1 MIRRIKRLRREFSR
15 MSKAD
20 QADTLDMILGVG
32 LGVVSVTAVLIW
44 TIF

>member
-1 MIRRIKRLRREFSR
+1 MT
-15 MSKAD
+15 KAE

-32 LGVVSVTAVLIW
+32 LGVVSVTVILIW

>member
-15 MSKAD
+15 MTKAE
-20 QADTLDMILGVG
+20 QADTLDMILGLG

-44 TIF
+44 VLF

>member
-15 MSKAD
+15 MTKAE
-20 QADTLDMILGVG
+20 QADTLDAILGVG
-32 LGVVSVTAVLIW
+32 LGVVSVTAILIW

>member
-1 MIRRIKRLRREFSR
+1 MT
-15 MSKAD
+15 KAE

-32 LGVVSVTAVLIW
+32 LGVVLVTAVLIW

>member
-1 MIRRIKRLRREFSR
+1 MT
-15 MSKAD
+15 KAE
-20 QADTLDMILGVG
+20 QADTLDAILGVG